1 MALVRVIPA
10 GDLAIEGRHFV
21 IARGIRYVR
30 QKLSVRFKFFL
41 GEWFLDLREG
51 VPYYR
56 DVFTW
61 NPNLPVIRSL
71 FRRIAIKTPGVLAVP
86 RFATNFTPSDRTL
99 RFDFQAVCSNGDII
113 VTPED
118 RDFVLDVAA

>member
-1 MALVRVIPA
+1 MLVRTIPR
-10 GDLAIEGRHFV
+10 GDLAIEDGHFV
-21 IARGIRYVR
+21 LARGVRYVR

-71 FRRIAIKTPGVLAVP
+71 FRRIALTTPGVLSVP
-86 RFATNFTPSDRTL
+86 RFEIRFTPSDRML
-99 RFDFQAVCSNGDII
+99 RFDFQAVCSGGDII
-113 VTPED
+113 VRPED
-118 RDFVLDVAA
+118 RDFILDVQA

>member
-1 MALVRVIPA
+1 MLTRTIPA
-10 GDLAIEGRHFV
+10 GDLAIENRHFV

-30 QKLSVRFKFFL
+30 QKLSARFKFFL

-61 NPNLPVIRSL
+61 NPNLRVIRSL
-71 FRRIAIKTPGVLAVP
+71 FRRIVLTTPGVLSVP
-86 RFATNFTPSDRTL
+86 RFSVSYAPENRTL
-99 RFDFQAVCSNGDII
+99 RFDFQAVGSDGDII
-113 VTPED
+113 VASED
-118 RDFVLDVAA
+118 NDFILDVAA